1 MKREEILQTAENL
14 INGDRA
20 KEYGDA
26 QKNLQD
32 IADLWSVI
40 LEKEVTLEQ
49 VALCMIM
56 VKAARLM
63 KTNHLDSW
71 IDICGYAALG
81 GED

>member
-1 MKREEILQTAENL
+1 MKREEMLQTAENL
-14 INGDRA
+14 INGARA

-32 IADLWSVI
+32 IADLWTVI
-40 LEKEVTLEQ
+40 LEKDVTLEQ

>member
-14 INGDRA
+14 INGARA

-32 IADLWSVI
+32 IADLWTVI

>member
-32 IADLWSVI
+32 IADLWTVI
-40 LEKEVTLEQ
+40 LEKDVTLEQ

>member
-14 INGDRA
+14 INGDRSR
-20 KEYGDA
+20 EYGDA
-26 QKNLQD
+26 QQNFQD
-32 IADLWSVI
+32 IANLWSVI
-40 LEKEVTLEQ
+40 LAKEITIEQ

-56 VKAARLM
+56 VKSARLM

>member
-14 INGDRA
+14 INGARA

-32 IADLWSVI
+32 IADLWTVI
-40 LEKEVTLEQ
+40 LEKDVTLEQ